1 MNDFGRF
8 LYALRKRQ
16 GWTQTELADKL
27 GVTNQAVSKWEN
39 GDSFPDTG
47 LLVPISELFGVS
59 VDELLKGKYGDCAA
73 DSNATQEQAPTVG
86 ATADEK
92 EVNGETPSQP
102 AAVVK
107 IKRAHRGRR
116 KIVSVPVGSLFPSAY
131 VYARCSARSTTP
143 RTAEALPV
151 SAVS

>member
-59 VDELLKGKYGDCAA
+59 VDELLKG
-73 DSNATQEQAPTVG
+73 NT
-86 ATADEK
+86 ATARRTRTQRK
-92 EVNGETPSQP
+92 NRRRPTAQRRTKKKQT
-102 AAVVK
+102 A
-107 IKRAHRGRR
+107 KRRLSLRR
-116 KIVSVPVGSLFPSAY
+116 L
-131 VYARCSARSTTP
+131 
-143 RTAEALPV
+143 
-151 SAVS
+151 